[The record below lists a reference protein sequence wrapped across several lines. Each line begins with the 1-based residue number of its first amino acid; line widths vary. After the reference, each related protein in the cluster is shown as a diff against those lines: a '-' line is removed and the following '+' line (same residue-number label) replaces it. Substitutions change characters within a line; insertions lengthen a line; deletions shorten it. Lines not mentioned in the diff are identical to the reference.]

1 MVLFPDDPVLPN
13 PYINTGPA
21 PGVRNAPKSLII
33 RQLQARYTGWLAPWI
48 ASVCHGPILL
58 WCAPSGLHNYADGL
72 LTC

>member
-1 MVLFPDDPVLPN
+1 MVLFPDDPVLPRS
-13 PYINTGPA
+13 YINTGSA

-33 RQLQARYTGWLAPWI
+33 RQLQARYTRRLAPWI

-58 WCAPSGLHNYADGL
+58 WCAPSGLHNYANGL